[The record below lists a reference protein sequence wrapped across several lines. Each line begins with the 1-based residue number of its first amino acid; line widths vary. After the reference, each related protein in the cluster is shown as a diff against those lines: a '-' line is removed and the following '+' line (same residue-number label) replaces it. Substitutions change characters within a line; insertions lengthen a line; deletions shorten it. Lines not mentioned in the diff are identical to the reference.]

1 MSVEDWPEDFC
12 VLEATTSFADI
23 KNLGIVDEGS
33 TRFLEAGDI
42 GM

>member
-12 VLEATTSFADI
+12 VLEATTSFAV
-23 KNLGIVDEGS
+23 KEFGTVDEGS
-33 TRFLEAGDI
+33 TRFLEPGDI

>member
-12 VLEATTSFADI
+12 VLEATTSFDV
-23 KNLGIVDEGS
+23 KEFGTVDEGS
-33 TRFLEAGDI
+33 TGFLEAAGDI